1 MTVNRF
7 YTTKRAPLMSR
18 SIAYWNKTA
27 ERYAKQPVA
36 NEQDYQKKIAITQS
50 YLEPN
55 MTVLEFGC
63 GTGSTALIHAP
74 KVKQYIGTDLA
85 ENMIEIANQKQRK
98 SALSNL
104 TFKTA
109 QLNDFSPQTHAFD
122 AVVGLNVLHLMADW
136 KHAIAQVAALLKP
149 GGVFITSTAC
159 LKEGINPYRFIAP
172 FTQWV
177 GLPLVKVFTRK
188 ELEST
193 LERAGFTLDYRWVPE
208 GNSLVYFLVAIKQ

>member
-7 YTTKRAPLMSR
+7 YITKRAPLMSR

-36 NEQDYQKKIAITQS
+36 NEQDYQKKIEITQS

-104 TFKTA
+104 TFKTT
-109 QLNDFSPQTHAFD
+109 QLNDFNPQTHAFD
-122 AVVGLNVLHLMADW
+122 AVLGLNVLHLMADW
-136 KHAIAQVAALLKP
+136 KHAIAQVSALLKP

-159 LKEGINPYRFIAP
+159 LKEGINPYQFIAP

-193 LERAGFTLDYRWVPE
+193 LESAGFTLDYRWVPE